1 MFDLARQSSRAPGR
15 AALCYVMRS
24 CHTVS
29 VVLPARYFLRDAV
42 QAQYSSAGVYM
53 IPSLIAEII
62 VVDYLVVKGVD
73 YIGIRNL
80 CAFDIYIMPQF
91 IPQIF
96 QALSLLFT
104 AALKNLSDISK
115 YFTNETVYISFGSAL
130 L

>member
-1 MFDLARQSSRAPGR
+1 MFDLARQCLFPRAPGR
-15 AALCYVMRS
+15 AVLCYVMRS

-29 VVLPARYFLRDAV
+29 VVLPARYFAGCHTGSVLIGR
-42 QAQYSSAGVYM
+42 GVYDTL
-53 IPSLIAEII
+53 LIAEII

-104 AALKNLSDISK
+104 AALKILSRYLEILYKRNGIHIIEQGD
-115 YFTNETVYISFGSAL
+115 
-130 L
+130 